1 MAGPIQATLTLE
13 GIPMAVEGRRYR
25 LPEGADPGDLL
36 DLGVDLC
43 RGGRWDDGIDLLGR
57 LREPDFRS
65 FTPTGRHLSY
75 LGHGLARQGKTAEGI
90 RLCRLA
96 VDRPDARAESYLN
109 LTRTLLL
116 AGRRGAAWWSLA
128 RGLSADPA
136 HPELLA
142 LRREMGERRPP
153 VIPFLSRQNLLNRL
167 LGYLRYRLSLARTGN
182 L

>member
-1 MAGPIQATLTLE
+1 MAGPIQAALTLE
-13 GIPMAVEGRRYR
+13 GLPIPVEGRRYR

-43 RGGRWDDGIDLLGR
+43 RGGRWEDGIDLLGR
-57 LREPDFRS
+57 LREPAFRAV
-65 FTPTGRHLSY
+65 TPSGRHLSY
-75 LGHGLARQGKTAEGI
+75 LGHGLARQGMTAEGI

-109 LTRTLLL
+109 LTRTLLI

-128 RGLSADPA
+128 RGLAIDAA

-142 LRREMGERRPP
+142 LRHEMGERRRP
-153 VIPFLSRQNLLNRL
+153 VIPFLSRQHLLNRL
-167 LGYLRYRLSLARTGN
+167 LGYLRFRLSPARPGS